1 MAILVL
7 FNDAPTRTLTEIK
20 SATNIEDGELR
31 RNLISLCTPK
41 HRILKKS
48 SKGKS
53 IEDDD
58 KFTCV
63 RCPRGAERP
72 GRAERAGVA
81 CERPN
86 DLPSLVRAERAGVAG
101 EI

>member
-63 RCPRGAERP
+63 RCPRERS
-72 GRAERAGVA
+72 GREELSGRGQRASA
-81 CERPN
+81 RTTSLLLCER
-86 DLPSLVRAERAGVAG
+86 SGRE
-101 EI
+101 